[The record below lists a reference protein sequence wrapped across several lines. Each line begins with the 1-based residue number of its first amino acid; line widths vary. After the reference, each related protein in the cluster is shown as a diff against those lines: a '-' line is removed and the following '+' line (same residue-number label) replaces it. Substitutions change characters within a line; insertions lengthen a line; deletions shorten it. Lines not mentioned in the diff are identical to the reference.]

1 MSEIKARRILLLSI
15 MLLTVPCLPFQEP
28 KTLLLCSANEHGSR
42 NLAVVMR
49 KRIRNR
55 GPRNATSAASTM
67 MLPSSFHVGAAS
79 SFLLA
84 LLL

>member
-15 MLLTVPCLPFQEP
+15 IFLFFFSE
-28 KTLLLCSANEHGSR
+28 TLLLCSANEHGSR

-55 GPRNATSAASTM
+55 GPRNSTSAASPM
-67 MLPSSFHVGAAS
+67 MLPSSFHIGAAS